1 MESAIIGAGK
11 VVQSCHRLPGSSFER
26 KLKQKDISFRMATT
40 MACLTVYIKE
50 RTRR

>member
-11 VVQSCHRLPGSSFER
+11 VVQSCHRLPESSFER

-40 MACLTVYIKE
+40 MACLTAYIKE